1 MLSESRSG
9 RWRLS
14 LKLESSVCWELDWK
28 CPGGLRAG
36 QVCGGWEADPVLCWR
51 KSRSSG
57 VEGGGSRACLWGEQQ
72 TRPCLEEAGC
82 SAKRSYLEILA
93 VRSCVSLLGLCL
105 SRLLS
110 QETRAWEDEK
120 EHKFI
125 SRSFGSWKSLRSSY
139 GQFGF
144 SLDLSTW
151 LLMASSSLCP
161 HMVLPL
167 SACTPMSLSLC
178 LSLLF

>member
-1 MLSESRSG
+1 M
-9 RWRLS
+9 
-14 LKLESSVCWELDWK
+14 
-28 CPGGLRAG
+28 A
-36 QVCGGWEADPVLCWR
+36 
-51 KSRSSG
+51 
-57 VEGGGSRACLWGEQQ
+57 GGGIHWNWKVPCAGSWTESALEACGLGRCVEAERQIQFFAEGRVEAQVWREEEAGLWGEQQ